1 MEQDKE
7 TGVQHGNEETLTQF
21 KFTGKKALFYQIN
34 WSKKPKTKKKKGH
47 MTKSLNCR

>member
-7 TGVQHGNEETLTQF
+7 TQVQHGNEVTLTQF
-21 KFTGKKALFYQIN
+21 KFTGKETLFYQIN
-34 WSKKPKTKKKKGH
+34 WSKKKKKSGH